1 MAMTPKG
8 MAQSIISE
16 TDQCTDPAEANN
28 KFYKGICNHVEEA
41 AQVVYAWAGVNPS
54 GTPDP
59 QVVLDCKIKT
69 SGSLSPSGATDC
81 TSALAALSAA
91 LNAAASTW
99 IVEFPAGFSLSPAFV
114 IPTISL
120 SPSMATDRDS
130 AIEAICAQIIAGL
143 KLCTPTAAG
152 AHAAYTG
159 TATFT
164 QLI

>member
-1 MAMTPKG
+1 MRLTNVQIQLKLIINFIKG
-8 MAQSIISE
+8 S
-16 TDQCTDPAEANN
+16 
-28 KFYKGICNHVEEA
+28 
-41 AQVVYAWAGVNPS
+41 
-54 GTPDP
+54 

-81 TSALAALSAA
+81 TSALAALSSA

>member
-1 MAMTPKG
+1 MTPKG

-41 AQVVYAWAGVNPS
+41 AQAIYAWAGVNPS

-81 TSALAALSAA
+81 TSALAALSADLNTQAA
-91 LNAAASTW
+91 LW
-99 IVEFPAGFSLSPAFV
+99 QVVWPAGFALSPAFV
-114 IPTISL
+114 IPTINIT
-120 SPSMATDRDS
+120 PSMADNQHD
-130 AIEAICAQIIAGL
+130 AMNAVCAQIIAGL